1 MKKSSLFLFLV
12 LVNNITNAQNLTR
25 SDIGY
30 QIGENYIMFQSMY
43 LNPGSDGIGVTWDLS
58 SMTDQFG
65 QIDVTISDNTS
76 LFPNSNAVMAMSIG
90 YNDYFNITNNS
101 IEVVGGDFN
110 GGSIKNYTNAQTF
123 INFPITSLSNFTDT
137 YESNSNGGSEV
148 TLGNIHEE
156 FSGSGTL
163 ITPIGTFTDAIRLK
177 QTRIQSST
185 INSITQIDTTISYL
199 WFKAGVHH
207 ELAVLQTIK
216 STLGDGENGYYTS
229 ADPALKMEENQLFNV
244 SIYPNP
250 TSGNIQIKST
260 ENILSLKIYKLSGE
274 LVLEKDISNSLG
286 IELNIDNLN
295 SGIYLIHFYDE
306 NGATS
311 VKRISKI

>member
-1 MKKSSLFLFLV
+1 MKRKSLFLFLI
-12 LVNNITNAQNLTR
+12 LINNIVNAQNLTR
-25 SDIGY
+25 NDIGY
-30 QIGENYIMFQSMY
+30 QIGESYTMFQSAY
-43 LNPGSDGIGVTWDLS
+43 QNPGSDGIGVTWDLS

-76 LFPNSNAVMAMSIG
+76 LFPNSNTVMAMSVG

-123 INFPITSLSNFTDT
+123 INFPITSSSNFTDT

-163 ITPIGTFTDAIRLK
+163 ITPIGTFTDVVRLK

-185 INSITQIDTTISYL
+185 INSITQTDTSISYL
-199 WFKAGVHH
+199 WYKAGIHH
-207 ELAVLQTIK
+207 ELAVIN
-216 STLGDGENGYYTS
+216 SESGYYTS
-229 ADPALKMEENQLFNV
+229 ATNLNTEENQLFYV
-244 SIYPNP
+244 DIYPNP
-250 TSGNIQIKST
+250 AFETIKLQSNGNISD
-260 ENILSLKIYKLSGE
+260 LKIYDLSGE
-274 LVLEKDISNSLG
+274 LVLEKVITNFSI
-286 IELNIDNLN
+286 IELNVADLN
-295 SGIYLIHFYDE
+295 SGIYFIHFFDE